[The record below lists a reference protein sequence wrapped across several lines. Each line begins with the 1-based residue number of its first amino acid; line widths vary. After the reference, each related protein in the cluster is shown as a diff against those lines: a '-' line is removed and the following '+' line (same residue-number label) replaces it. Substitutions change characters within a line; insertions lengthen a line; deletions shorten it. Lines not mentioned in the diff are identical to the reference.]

1 MKKIDLLLG
10 WLFSAAFLFTLTSC
24 ESDDQP
30 VVVEVPEQTE
40 GVFVLN
46 RGNHKENNA
55 SISYFDT
62 ESKTVVSDLFSTLNG
77 RKLGDS
83 AQELLIYGGKMYVTV
98 SGSYQIEVMDKKGN
112 SLKTI
117 TSKNTDNSF
126 HQPRC
131 MASGNGKVYVTFF
144 DGYVGIVD
152 TTSLEVT
159 KIVPVGLNPEQLTL
173 ANNKIYVAVSEG
185 INYPDAGTKVA
196 VLDASTLA
204 EVTKIDVLKNPTEI
218 LSDSQGDV
226 YVISMGDYGKTVKNT
241 LQRIDK
247 QTQKA
252 TALMEATTMTIENDT
267 LYAIYSPYYNKPEIN
282 HIKYDCKNESLV
294 TKNFLTE
301 DFKYPAGLSPSC
313 LKIDPVTR
321 NIYIGIGVY
330 GTKSDMYIFTP
341 EGKQLHK
348 FEVGLDPKAIA
359 FISNK

>member
-1 MKKIDLLLG
+1 MY
-10 WLFSAAFLFTLTSC
+10 A
-24 ESDDQP
+24 
-30 VVVEVPEQTE
+30 
-40 GVFVLN
+40 
-46 RGNHKENNA
+46 
-55 SISYFDT
+55 
-62 ESKTVVSDLFSTLNG
+62 TV
-77 RKLGDS
+77 
-83 AQELLIYGGKMYVTV
+83 Y
-98 SGSYQIEVMDKKGN
+98 GSYQIEVMDKKGN

-226 YVISMGDYGKTVKNT
+226 YVISMGDYGETVKNT

-267 LYAIYSPYYNKPEIN
+267 LYAIYSPYNKPEIN

-321 NIYIGIGVY
+321 NIYIGIGAY
-330 GTKSDMYIFTP
+330 GTNADMYIFTP

>member
-46 RGNHKENNA
+46 RGNYGSNSSA
-55 SISYFDT
+55 LTFFDT
-62 ESKTVVSDLFSTLNG
+62 ESKTVVSDVFASLNG

-83 AQELLIYGGKMYVTV
+83 AEQLLVYGGKMYATV
-98 SGSYQIEVMDKKGN
+98 YGSYQIEVMDKKGK

-159 KIVPVGLNPEQLTL
+159 KIAPVGLNPEQLTL

-185 INYPDAGTKVA
+185 LNYPNTGTKVA
-196 VLDASTLA
+196 VLDATTLA
-204 EVTKIDVLKNPTEI
+204 EVTKIDVIKNPTEI

-226 YVISMGDYGKTVKNT
+226 YVISLGDYGKTVNNT

-252 TALMEATTMTIENDT
+252 TALMEATTMTIVNDV
-267 LYAIYSPYYNKPEIN
+267 LYAIYSPYGVPVTNY
-282 HIKYDCKNESLV
+282 IKYDCKSESVV
-294 TKNFLTE
+294 TTNFLK
-301 DFKYPAGLSPSC
+301 DAIIYPEKASPAC
-313 LKIDPVTR
+313 LDVDPVTG
-321 NIYIGIGVY
+321 NIYIGVTDY
-330 GTKSDMYIFTP
+330 KTNSDIYIFSP
-341 EGKQLHK
+341 EGKQLNK
-348 FEVGLDPKAIA
+348 FEAGSDPRVVA

>member
-46 RGNHKENNA
+46 RGNFKENNA

-62 ESKTVVSDLFSTLNG
+62 ESKTVVSDVFSTLNG

-83 AQELLIYGGKMYVTV
+83 AQELLVYGGKMYTTV
-98 SGSYQIEVMDKKGN
+98 YGSYQIEVMDKKGN

-117 TSKNTDNSF
+117 TTKNTDDSY

-131 MASGNGKVYVTFF
+131 MASGNGKVYVTFY

-159 KIVPVGLNPEQLTL
+159 KIAPVGLNPEQLTL

-185 INYPDAGTKVA
+185 LNYPNTGTKVA
-196 VLDASTLA
+196 VLDATTLA

-226 YVISMGDYGKTVKNT
+226 YVISLGDYGYTVNNT

-247 QTQKA
+247 QTQKS
-252 TALMEATTMTIENDT
+252 TVLMEATTMTMRNDT
-267 LYAIYSPYYNKPEIN
+267 LYAIYSLWGKPVTDY
-282 HIKYDCKNESLV
+282 IKYDCKNESVV
-294 TKNFLTE
+294 TTNFLK
-301 DFKYPAGLSPSC
+301 DAIIYPEKASPAC
-313 LKIDPVTR
+313 LDVDPVTG
-321 NIYIGIGVY
+321 NIYIGV
-330 GTKSDMYIFTP
+330 SDFKTNSDIHIFSP
-341 EGKQLHK
+341 EGKLLHK
-348 FEVGLDPKAIA
+348 FEVGLEPKAIA

>member
-1 MKKIDLLLG
+1 MKKIDLLLR

-24 ESDDQP
+24 ESDDEP

-46 RGNHKENNA
+46 RGNYKENNA

-62 ESKTVVSDLFSTLNG
+62 ESKTVVSDIFSTLNG

-83 AQELLIYGGKMYVTV
+83 AEQLLVYGGKMYATV
-98 SGSYQIEVMDKKGN
+98 YGSYQIEVMDKKGK

-117 TSKNTDNSF
+117 TSKNTDNSY

-131 MASGNGKVYVTFF
+131 MASANGKVYVTFY

-173 ANNKIYVAVSEG
+173 ANNKIYVTVSEG
-185 INYPDAGTKVA
+185 INYPNAGTKVA

-204 EVTKIDVLKNPTEI
+204 EITKIDVLKNPTEI

-226 YVISMGDYGKTVKNT
+226 YVISMGDYGTTVKNT
-241 LQRIDK
+241 LQVIDK

-252 TALMEATTMTIENDT
+252 TALMEATTMTIVNDT
-267 LYAIYSPYYNKPEIN
+267 LYAIYSPYDKPEIN
-282 HIKYDCKNESLV
+282 YIKYDCKNESLV

-301 DFKYPAGLSPSC
+301 AFEYPAGSYPSC
-313 LKIDPVTR
+313 LDVDPVTR
-321 NIYIGIGVY
+321 NIYIGVSAY
-330 GTKSDMYIFTP
+330 GTNADMYIFSP
-341 EGKQLHK
+341 EGKQLNK
-348 FEVGLDPKAIA
+348 FEVGLEPKAVA

>member
-46 RGNHKENNA
+46 RGPQGSNSSA
-55 SISYFDT
+55 LTYFDS
-62 ESKTVVSDLFSTLNG
+62 ESKTVVSDVFASLNG

-83 AQELLIYGGKMYVTV
+83 AEQLLVYGGKMYATV
-98 SGSYQIEVMDKKGN
+98 YGSYQIEVMDKNGK

-159 KIVPVGLNPEQLTL
+159 KIAPVGLNPEQLTL

-185 INYPDAGTKVA
+185 LNYPNTGTKVA
-196 VLDASTLA
+196 VLDATTLA
-204 EVTKIDVLKNPTEI
+204 EITKIDVLMNPTEI

-226 YVISMGDYGKTVKNT
+226 YVISMGDYGNTLNNT

-247 QTQKA
+247 QTQKS
-252 TALMEATTMTIENDT
+252 TVLMEATTMTMKNDT
-267 LYAIYSPYYNKPEIN
+267 LYAINALWGKPVTDY
-282 HIKYDCKNESLV
+282 IKYDCKNESV
-294 TKNFLTE
+294 ITTNFLKDAIT
-301 DFKYPAGLSPSC
+301 YPVGANPSC
-313 LKIDPVTR
+313 LAVDPVTG
-321 NIYIGIGVY
+321 NIYIGVSDFK
-330 GTKSDMYIFTP
+330 TNSDMHIFSP
-341 EGKQLHK
+341 EGKLLHK
-348 FEVGLDPKAIA
+348 FEVGLEPKSIA